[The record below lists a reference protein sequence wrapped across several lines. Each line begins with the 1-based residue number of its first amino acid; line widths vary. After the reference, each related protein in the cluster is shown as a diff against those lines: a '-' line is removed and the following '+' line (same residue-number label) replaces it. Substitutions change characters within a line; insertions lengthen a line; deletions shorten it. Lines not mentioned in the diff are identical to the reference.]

1 MQRLK
6 CPFTIAAAIIL
17 CVFVYMFTA
26 HKDAIHQWLMPDTHP
41 TFTQQAKTVAEPIKH
56 TVE

>member
-41 TFTQQAKTVAEPIKH
+41 AMSQQANSSGTTIKH
-56 TVE
+56 RVE